1 MTHTIRQ
8 AAAPGRPDS
17 PGSTGSADQMRELGG
32 INPMSAAT
40 RVTRVVMA
48 GIVALILL
56 YLIAPTL
63 IVLPLSFNAG
73 SYLTFPP
80 HHWSLKWYSR
90 VALDPAW
97 RDAAFNSF
105 AIGISTALASM
116 ALGTLAALAVVKG
129 RLARG
134 ALISALIVAPMMLP
148 HVILAIGLYP
158 VMLDLGLLRG
168 HLAVIVGHT
177 MIGVPLVFITVS
189 ASLAGYSDTLEL
201 AAMTLGA
208 NGWQTFW
215 KVTFPMIRVG
225 VAIGGL
231 LAFATSFDE
240 LLLALFLTGINTRTL
255 PRLIWEQLN
264 DFLTPTIAVVAS
276 LIFVFT
282 LVMLAAASVLRKRA
296 RFDAE
301 GVHE

>member
-1 MTHTIRQ
+1 MTHVTRQ
-8 AAAPGRPDS
+8 MKTVGGPGN
-17 PGSTGSADQMRELGG
+17 PGGAGPVSGMRG
-32 INPMSAAT
+32 IDPMSGMM
-40 RVTRVVMA
+40 RMA
-48 GIVALILL
+48 RIAMTGIVALILL
-56 YLIAPTL
+56 YLIVPTL
-63 IVLPLSFNAG
+63 IVLPLSFNAE

-80 HHWSLKWYSR
+80 HHWSFKWY
-90 VALDPAW
+90 VEMADDPAW
-97 RDAAFNSF
+97 RGAAFNSF
-105 AIGISTALASM
+105 AIGMASALASM
-116 ALGTLAALAVVKG
+116 VLGTLAALAVVKG

-168 HLAVIVGHT
+168 YLAVVIGHT
-177 MIGVPLVFITVS
+177 MIGIPLVFITVS
-189 ASLAGYSDTLEL
+189 AALTGYSDTLEL
-201 AAMTLGA
+201 VAMTLGA

-225 VAIGGL
+225 VAIGGI

-255 PRLIWEQLN
+255 PRLIWQQLN
-264 DFLTPTIAVVAS
+264 DFLTPSIAVIAS

-282 LVMLAAASVLRKRA
+282 LVMLAAASALRKRA
-296 RFDAE
+296 GLDVE
-301 GVHE
+301 GAHG